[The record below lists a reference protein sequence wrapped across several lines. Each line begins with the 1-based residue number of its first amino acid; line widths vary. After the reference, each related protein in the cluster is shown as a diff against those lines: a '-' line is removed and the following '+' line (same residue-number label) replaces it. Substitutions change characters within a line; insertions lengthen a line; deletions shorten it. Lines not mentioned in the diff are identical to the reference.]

1 MYSTVFRRLVA
12 WAGLATIALA
22 ASASAGAQEAG
33 ATPEQVEAARALI
46 REGARQIIDEELLL
60 TDDEAE
66 AFWPLY
72 DEYRARI
79 VEVEDRYVAMIREYL
94 TRYLEAKID
103 DAAADDFL
111 DRYFDIEF
119 DVLKIRK
126 RYVRRFKRIL
136 PDVKVMRLYQLENKI
151 QAEID
156 AALAL
161 AIPLADPR

>member
-1 MYSTVFRRLVA
+1 MFSIVFRRPGVWA
-12 WAGLATIALA
+12 WLASFALA
-22 ASASAGAQEAG
+22 ASATAGAQEPG

-46 REGARQIIDEELLL
+46 REGARRIIDEELLL
-60 TDDEAE
+60 TDAEAE

-72 DEYRARI
+72 DEYRGRI
-79 VEVEDRYVAMIREYL
+79 VEVEDRYVAMVREYL
-94 TRYLEAKID
+94 TRYLEAEID

-111 DRYFDIEF
+111 DRYFDVEF